1 MLTAGSEGGVDEIL
15 RAFDVKMRELSDF
28 APHVEE
34 LLCQLLADRGI
45 RVHSV
50 DAGVKERSS
59 LARKV
64 GAHQPAY
71 ASLRDVTDVL
81 RARIVTYFPDE
92 VDRVGELIED
102 EFTVDRENSRDPRA
116 TIEADKFGY
125 QSLHFVVTLS
135 PARAALRE
143 WARLAGWPFEIQTR
157 TIFQHAWAEIE
168 HDRGFHTEID
178 VPRGIRRRWFRVA
191 ALLETADA
199 EFAFLRDVTENA
211 VRISAQGVRGARPVD
226 ASDAIT
232 SLAVTGFGV
241 VAPGEP
247 SAGTFSISIVLAQ
260 PPIGVKR
267 TLTVALET
275 PHVTFGGT
283 PVITSQLNVGLR
295 LEPGGRGI
303 AIELVGETGEAASI
317 IVTGLRLTAG
327 PAARPGPV
335 QASIAVDRGNRR
347 PIASLGT
354 VRPGTDIL
362 VVVRDIHTLRVG
374 GRNQIAGRIVITELG
389 AGSLMDEGVIRLRL
403 VDMSD
408 VDTPGGTFE
417 TAPLMVVRHGDLRL
431 RAGDTASPTN
441 VVRGTVGASDPS
453 CAKWAIW
460 TASTVPS
467 TLEVGDAGGLTGPSI
482 AVGSSRGAVGLQV
495 EAVNEHGIVYGRSLT
510 MLGFPVAG
518 E

>member
-1 MLTAGSEGGVDEIL
+1 MLKAESEVGVEEIL
-15 RAFDVKMRELSDF
+15 RAFDLKERELSDF
-28 APHVEE
+28 APRVER
-34 LLCQLLADRGI
+34 LLRELLADRGI

-71 ASLRDVTDVL
+71 ASLRNVTDVL

-92 VDRVGELIED
+92 VDRVGELIQD

-116 TIEADKFGY
+116 TIKPEEFGY

-143 WARLAGWPFEIQTR
+143 WTRLAGWPFEIQIR
-157 TIFQHAWAEIE
+157 TILQHAWAEIE

-178 VPRGIRRRWFRVA
+178 VPRDIWRRWCRVA

-199 EFAFLRDVTENA
+199 EFAFLRDATENA
-211 VRISAQGVRGARPVD
+211 VRISAPGMRGAGPVEVPV
-226 ASDAIT
+226 AIT
-232 SLAVTGFGV
+232 SLAVTGFGTV
-241 VAPGEP
+241 VPGAL

-260 PPIGVKR
+260 PPTGVKR
-267 TLTVALET
+267 TLRVALET
-275 PHVTFGGT
+275 PDLTFTGT
-283 PVITSQLNVGLR
+283 PVISSQLDVR
-295 LEPGGRGI
+295 TRIEPGGRGI
-303 AIELVGETGEAASI
+303 AIEFVGETGESASMTI
-317 IVTGLRLTAG
+317 TGLHLAAG

-335 QASIAVDRGNRR
+335 QASIAVDGGNRR

-354 VRPGTDIL
+354 VGPGTDIL
-362 VVVRDIHTLRVG
+362 VAVRDVPTLLVG
-374 GRNQIAGRIVITELG
+374 SRDQTAGRIIITELA
-389 AGSLMDEGVIRLRL
+389 AGSLTDAGVIRLRL

-408 VDTPGGTFE
+408 VGTPGGTFE
-417 TAPLMVVRHGDLRL
+417 TAPLMVVRHGDLKL

-441 VVRGTVGASDPS
+441 ILHGTVGANDAS
-453 CAKWAIW
+453 CAEWAIW
-460 TASTVPS
+460 TASTAPS
-467 TLEVGDAGGLTGPSI
+467 TLEVGDAGALTGPRI

-495 EAVNEHGIVYGRSLT
+495 ETEDADGIVQVRSLT
-510 MLGFPVAG
+510 VLGYPVAG